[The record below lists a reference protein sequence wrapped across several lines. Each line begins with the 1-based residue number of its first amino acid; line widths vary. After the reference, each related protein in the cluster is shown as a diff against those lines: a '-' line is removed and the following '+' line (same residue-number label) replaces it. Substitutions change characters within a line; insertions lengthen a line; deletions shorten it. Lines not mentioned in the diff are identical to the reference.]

1 MDQKLVV
8 NGPDPTYPNR
18 TKETHLSVTYINDF
32 PPLSIFQ
39 YDPGTQQFDTSS
51 KQRAPAYTDRIL
63 FKYKSMPAGIR
74 RGSNLANLLHP
85 SQVECLAY
93 DSVPSIVTSDHKP
106 VWALFRNPIRPGID
120 T

>member
-1 MDQKLVV
+1 MAACLVF
-8 NGPDPTYPNR
+8 
-18 TKETHLSVTYINDF
+18 VTIPITLDSRLTNT
-32 PPLSIFQ
+32 LNELILQ

-63 FKYKSMPAGIR
+63 YKYKSMPMGIR

-106 VWALFRNPIRPGID
+106 VWALFRNPIRPGVD

>member
-1 MDQKLVV
+1 
-8 NGPDPTYPNR
+8 
-18 TKETHLSVTYINDF
+18 
-32 PPLSIFQ
+32 
-39 YDPGTQQFDTSS
+39 
-51 KQRAPAYTDRIL
+51 
-63 FKYKSMPAGIR
+63 MPAGIR

-106 VWALFRNPIRPGID
+106 VWALFRVPIRPGID

>member
-1 MDQKLVV
+1 
-8 NGPDPTYPNR
+8 
-18 TKETHLSVTYINDF
+18 
-32 PPLSIFQ
+32 
-39 YDPGTQQFDTSS
+39 
-51 KQRAPAYTDRIL
+51 
-63 FKYKSMPAGIR
+63 MPSGIR

-106 VWALFRNPIRPGID
+106 VWALFRNPIRPGVD